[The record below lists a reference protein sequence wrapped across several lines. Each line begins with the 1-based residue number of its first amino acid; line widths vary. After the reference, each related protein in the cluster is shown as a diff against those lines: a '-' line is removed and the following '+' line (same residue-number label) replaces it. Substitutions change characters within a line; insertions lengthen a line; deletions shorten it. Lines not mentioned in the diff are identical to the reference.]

1 MHFIP
6 TLIDRLKYK
15 IEEAESL
22 VLSAFSLINNMNNVV
37 VILVPHV
44 PAMNS
49 CFKNRCRVPETN

>member
-44 PAMNS
+44 PGHE
-49 CFKNRCRVPETN
+49 FLL